1 MTIRVLIIDDSTVMQ
16 GVLTALI
23 ELQTDLKVVGT
34 ANDAFEA
41 REQIKLLKPD
51 VVTLDVEMPKMDG
64 ITFLEKLMRL
74 HPMPVVMVSSLTLKN
89 ADVTLRALELGA
101 IDFITKPQIA
111 DRSELTE
118 FAAALC
124 EKLRTAANTA
134 PRFMRPAIPLSRLAE
149 KTFRPSAVIAIGAS
163 TGGTEAIR
171 EILERFPANAPPIV
185 IAQHM
190 PEMYTQSFAKR
201 LNDLCAITVFEA
213 SHGQILKQGHAYIA
227 PGGKHLRIRRLGRQ
241 LETVV
246 DETEKINRH
255 RPSVDALFHSVAETV
270 GADAV
275 GVLLTG
281 MGNDGAEGLGAM
293 HRTGAFTIAQDEQS
307 CVVFGMP
314 KVAIEAGYVDCVA
327 SIKGVAGKVLEVVQM

>member
-23 ELQTDLKVVGT
+23 ELQSDLKVVGT

-51 VVTLDVEMPKMDG
+51 VITLDVEMPKMDG
-64 ITFLEKLMRL
+64 ITFLDKLMRL
-74 HPMPVVMVSSLTLKN
+74 HPMPVVMVSSLTVKN

-101 IDFITKPQIA
+101 IDFITKPQIN
-111 DRSELTE
+111 DKSELND
-118 FAAALC
+118 FSASLA
-124 EKLRTAANTA
+124 EKLRIAASTA
-134 PRFMRPAIPLSRLAE
+134 PRFLRTTPPPQPVAARNYKAS
-149 KTFRPSAVIAIGAS
+149 TVIAIGAS
-163 TGGTEAIR
+163 TGGTEAIKD
-171 EILERFPANAPPIV
+171 ILVQLPVNTPPIV

-190 PEMYTQSFAKR
+190 PEMFTQSFAKR
-201 LNDLCAITVFEA
+201 LNDLCAITVVEA
-213 SHGQILKQGHAYIA
+213 TNGEELKPGHAYVA
-227 PGGKHLRIRRLGRQ
+227 PGGKHLRIRRAARR

-255 RPSVDALFHSVAETV
+255 RPSVDALFYSVAETV
-270 GADAV
+270 GRDSV
-275 GVLLTG
+275 GILLTG

-293 HRTGAFTIAQDEQS
+293 RRTGAFTIAQDEHS

-314 KVAIEAGYVDCVA
+314 KVAIEAGYVDAVLA
-327 SIKGVAGKVLEVVQM
+327 IKGIAGKVLEVVQL